1 MGDRVAHEL
10 TQRVRF
16 WRSGVDGQQVQAV
29 RSQVRDPYRRN
40 LNLTLP
46 PSDQAPGLARDALSP
61 LSGRLG
67 ETTFGELQLL
77 VTELVTNSVRHAGLR
92 RDQRIRVQ
100 VQLVDGTV
108 RAEVREPGRGFEP
121 PAPPTP
127 DDGGGWGLFLVD
139 RLARAWNV
147 RGDDETTVWF
157 ELEA

>member
-1 MGDRVAHEL
+1 M
-10 TQRVRF
+10 
-16 WRSGVDGQQVQAV
+16 
-29 RSQVRDPYRRN
+29 RSQVRDPQARN
-40 LNLTLP
+40 LSLTLP

-61 LSGRLG
+61 LSGPLG
-67 ETTFGELQLL
+67 ETTFEELQLL

-92 RDQRIRVQ
+92 RDQRISVQ

-127 DDGGGWGLFLVD
+127 GEGDGWGLFLVD
-139 RLARAWNV
+139 RLASAWSV
-147 RGDDETTVWF
+147 MRDGETTVWF